1 MKPLLGALLVAIGV
15 EFVLAVIG
23 VVTAPRAHGS
33 PLQSAVVAA
42 DFSPPS
48 TSAGIAT
55 VLNPGVTVAATPPKP
70 PAPSPRPASPPP
82 QPAAAAAPQPAPA
95 QVAATRVET
104 AAIVAA
110 AQSGWGCADALAWL
124 ATHSAPGYRFVCPGY
139 AYGHQAMTC
148 NNTSLCPGERLIVIA
163 EPCPAAYENEA
174 HNSWIL
180 AGLASGVIDPFGY
193 CR

>member
-1 MKPLLGALLVAIGV
+1 M
-15 EFVLAVIG
+15 
-23 VVTAPRAHGS
+23 
-33 PLQSAVVAA
+33 VAA

-55 VLNPGVTVAATPPKP
+55 VLNPGVTVAA
-70 PAPSPRPASPPP
+70 PAKAPAARPAPASPPA
-82 QPAAAAAPQPAPA
+82 QPPARAAVAPQPAPSR
-95 QVAATRVET
+95 VAATRVET
-104 AAIVAA
+104 GAIVAA

-163 EPCPAAYENEA
+163 EPCPAAYKNEA

-180 AGLASGVIDPFGY
+180 SGLASGVIDPFGY
-193 CR
+193 CS

>member
-1 MKPLLGALLVAIGV
+1 MAIGI

-23 VVTAPRAHGS
+23 VATAPRAHGS

-55 VLNPGVTVAATPPKP
+55 VLNPGVTVASAPK
-70 PAPSPRPASPPP
+70 APVPRPGPAGPPP
-82 QPAAAAAPQPAPA
+82 SVRPAAAPQPAPA
-95 QVAATRVET
+95 QLAASRVET

-124 ATHSAPGYRFVCPGY
+124 GTHSAPGYRFVCPGY

-163 EPCPAAYENEA
+163 EPCPAAYKNEA

-180 AGLASGVIDPFGY
+180 SGLASGVIDPFGY